1 MVPVPVH
8 QKLNKLLNMKSGQLL
23 LDFEKELKSKIK
35 SATIESAIFDRKGAC
50 KIDCVST
57 V

>member
-1 MVPVPVH
+1 
-8 QKLNKLLNMKSGQLL
+8 MKSGQLL